1 MEHKVKVA
9 ENVSISLSYSAG
21 TGYSWLYEKP
31 AELDLVSDSEKNL
44 AAPGM
49 CGGKLVREVV
59 VSPVTKG
66 TFTLHCI
73 LVRPWDMAHPA
84 ETQDHVII
92 AE

>member
-1 MEHKVKVA
+1 MEHKVKVG
-9 ENVSISLSYSAG
+9 EEVNISLAFSAG

-31 AELDLVSDSEKNL
+31 AELDMVSDSVKNC
-44 AAPGM
+44 AAPGV
-49 CGGKLVREVV
+49 CGGKNAREVV
-59 VSPVTKG
+59 VRPVAKG
-66 TFTLHCI
+66 SFTLHCI